1 METFL
6 LVNGYE
12 LLAPVD
18 EQERVVLN
26 LAAGQLSRDAFL
38 QWVTQ
43 HMVPPER

>member
-1 METFL
+1 M
-6 LVNGYE
+6 NGYE
-12 LLAPVD
+12 PLAPVD